1 MLKESMYN
9 HYLPQDGYT
18 LVYNHLT
25 NLIGRIMN
33 PLEFAKIQQAL
44 EQGKTPVSPLFTSLA
59 RDGFFVDDT
68 REEEFAAEV
77 RYTSRRYHS
86 GLDAIILASEQCN
99 FRCVYCYEEFKRGN
113 ISEAVIDAFIRYIRK
128 NLRNYTSVS
137 LSWFGGEPLL
147 AAKEIERIS
156 TEVMGLCAHARKPFT
171 ASMTSNGYLL
181 DVPMMERMLRCKV
194 FRYQITLDGLAES
207 HNKTRVLANG
217 GTSFERI
224 IANLRAIR
232 DEVKSLFF
240 QIAIRMNVTKSQIPL
255 MEEYAAF
262 MAAEFGQDPRFSF
275 LFRPAGDW
283 GGERVHGVQD
293 ELVSSLDA
301 VYEALLRSEAR
312 LNYDINISLMGNS
325 TCYAADRN
333 SFILGSDGTIYKCTV
348 RFDKEYNRLGRISE
362 NGDLLIDYTKLNR
375 WLVQPARKT
384 EECAACAAWALCRNR
399 TCPAKTF
406 DAEQPDA
413 KRCGYERESL
423 DPLIRLMDRSNSGYI
438 RVYG

>member
-1 MLKESMYN
+1 MYN
-9 HYLPQDGYT
+9 HYLPEKGYT

-25 NLIGRIMN
+25 NSIGRIMN
-33 PLEFAKIQQAL
+33 QVELAKIQQTL
-44 EQGKTPVSPLFTSLA
+44 EQGQIPDSPLFACLV

-68 REEEFAAEV
+68 REEEYAAEV

-86 GLDAIILASEQCN
+86 GLDATILASEQCN

-113 ISEAVIDAFIRYIRK
+113 ISEAVINAFIRYIRK

-137 LSWFGGEPLL
+137 LGWFGGEPLL

-156 TEVMGLCAHARKPFT
+156 TTVMDICARARKPFT

-194 FRYQITLDGLAES
+194 SHYQITLDGLAES

-217 GTSFERI
+217 GSSFERI
-224 IANLRAIR
+224 ITNLRAIH
-232 DEVKSLFF
+232 DQVKSQFF

-255 MEEYAAF
+255 MQEYAVF

-283 GGERVHGVQD
+283 GGERVHSVKD

-301 VYEALLRSEAR
+301 VYDTLLQSGTK
-312 LNYDINISLMGNS
+312 LNYDINLDLMGNS

-348 RFDKEYNRLGRISE
+348 RFDQEYNRLGHISE
-362 NGDLLIDYTKLNR
+362 NGDLLIDYTKLDR

-384 EECAACAAWALCRNR
+384 EGCAVCAVWALCRNR

-406 DAEQPDA
+406 DVEGHDV
-413 KRCGYERESL
+413 KHCGYERESL
-423 DPLIRLMDRSNSGYI
+423 DPLIRLMDRSNSDYI
-438 RVYG
+438 TVYE